1 MNARIQRHASG
12 NTSQFE
18 LYVDDVLI
26 CYTTDDDAGMQ
37 LMIAL
42 NKLQLRAVA
51 IDPIEVLVQKF
62 LEL

>member
-1 MNARIQRHASG
+1 MNVRIQRHASG
-12 NTSQFE
+12 NTSRFE
-18 LYVDDVLI
+18 LYVDNVLL
-26 CYTTDDDAGMQ
+26 CYTTDDDAGMA

-51 IDPIEVLVQKF
+51 VDPIERLVKDF